1 MTKQYLD
8 PKESLG
14 VEPDADRNVERMTP
28 CCLDVRPKNS
38 YLMGRGRGGGA
49 WWMIWLGMMCV
60 VLGFPMSF
68 YDGDIEKGIPAF
80 LGLCAIGI
88 GGFGLS
94 LLWPI
99 HIWKNQLPMRFN
111 RKTRKVYFH
120 LKGNTYIEKWDE
132 LRAYLK
138 IQHGVTAM
146 GAPLRDPQINIEFH
160 GDDGSTLFTVFLMGV
175 DRISLP
181 TDQQAPAFWEYIR
194 RYMEEGPKG
203 LPEPNLGVWKPLDL
217 NGLYLQN
224 TPFPIFKSKAKWVW
238 PFEILFFFPLRFIW
252 FSISYPTELIYY
264 VVEKHVKTK
273 PFPPDMEAPCRCEQ

>member
-1 MTKQYLD
+1 
-8 PKESLG
+8 
-14 VEPDADRNVERMTP
+14 
-28 CCLDVRPKNS
+28 
-38 YLMGRGRGGGA
+38 
-49 WWMIWLGMMCV
+49 
-60 VLGFPMSF
+60 
-68 YDGDIEKGIPAF
+68 
-80 LGLCAIGI
+80 
-88 GGFGLS
+88 
-94 LLWPI
+94 
-99 HIWKNQLPMRFN
+99 MRFN
-111 RKTRKVYFH
+111 RETRKVYFH
-120 LKGNTYIEKWDE
+120 LKGKTYVENWDE

-194 RYMEEGPKG
+194 RFMEEGPKG

-217 NGLYLQN
+217 KGLYLQN

-238 PFEILFFFPLRFIW
+238 PFEVVLFFPLRFIW

-264 VVEKHVKTK
+264 LVEKRVKTK
-273 PFPPDMEAPCRCEQ
+273 PFPPDMEEACQCDN